1 MPGENCAIPGCSISR
16 KDKISILKF
25 PLPNNDV
32 NKKWRKELIGII
44 VKCRQH
50 DESLNKG
57 IQSHQL
63 FTYERHFTVDQIYV
77 YSSRKLLKEGALPTL
92 NLPRPSANANATNNP
107 SKRAIEKPE
116 EYALSQEQMPQL
128 PPPKAYISFEEFKQ
142 RIRNL
147 ALTKFWNIAIQEDL
161 VTATFTTTNYILS
174 TYQILVNNVLHF
186 AFFVPSW
193 ILPKDLTI
201 IFII

>member
-1 MPGENCAIPGCSISR
+1 
-16 KDKISILKF
+16 
-25 PLPNNDV
+25 
-32 NKKWRKELIGII
+32 
-44 VKCRQH
+44 
-50 DESLNKG
+50 
-57 IQSHQL
+57 
-63 FTYERHFTVDQIYV
+63 
-77 YSSRKLLKEGALPTL
+77 
-92 NLPRPSANANATNNP
+92 
-107 SKRAIEKPE
+107 
-116 EYALSQEQMPQL
+116 MPQL

-142 RIRNL
+142 RIKNL